1 MGDHSCAVV
10 KGINA
15 GFDHVGWQEAQLR
28 EGQLLIPAFRLSA
41 AEPPKCGDRQHAL
54 RIAGTIPLARVIYLQ
69 YPTPG
74 VGQSSSKVAPFFSIT
89 TFVPNRSS
97 ADRRFWSVPGGRG
110 RAAHERIRQHA
121 HIGQGSLVA
130 TRPILPVGAQ
140 IAAAPPRGNCQALS
154 ALRSIHGRARPDRC
168 GDSSA
173 LLHQHF
179 SDHHAR
185 SRRYTS
191 GGREEGIFRT
201 ARNLNVHTPGQASA
215 AIVHKLI
222 KIKVGVD
229 SRGQS

>member
-1 MGDHSCAVV
+1 MREKRTRRCYSQTRSAPAPRGRCALGQRSPSSRITWRRRWICSCRATC
-10 KGINA
+10 
-15 GFDHVGWQEAQLR
+15 LR
-28 EGQLLIPAFRLSA
+28 PRLAYWMSFCRLSTCQSVFRT
-41 AEPPKCGDRQHAL
+41 PLVPAL
-54 RIAGTIPLARVIYLQ
+54 PILICRGLRAKGARVSGEGI
-69 YPTPG
+69 
-74 VGQSSSKVAPFFSIT
+74 
-89 TFVPNRSS
+89 
-97 ADRRFWSVPGGRG
+97 RR
-110 RAAHERIRQHA
+110 HA